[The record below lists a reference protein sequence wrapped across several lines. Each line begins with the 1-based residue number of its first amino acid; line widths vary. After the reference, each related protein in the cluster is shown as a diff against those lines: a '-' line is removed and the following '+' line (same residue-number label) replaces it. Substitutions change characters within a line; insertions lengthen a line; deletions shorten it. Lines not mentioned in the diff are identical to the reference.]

1 MKTSHGRLFYIE
13 KYHVVR
19 RESNPVLLPV
29 NGAVFARSQVLT
41 LWRVQGSLMRWR
53 GRCCSR
59 VCAGGAQLSARNLKT
74 YGSIQNH

>member
-19 RESNPVLLPV
+19 RESNPVLSLAIWAIP
-29 NGAVFARSQVLT
+29 ARFQVLT
-41 LWRVQGSLMRWR
+41 LWRAQGSVMRCC
-53 GRCCSR
+53 GRCRSR
-59 VCAGGAQLSARNLKT
+59 LYAGGTQPSARNLKT